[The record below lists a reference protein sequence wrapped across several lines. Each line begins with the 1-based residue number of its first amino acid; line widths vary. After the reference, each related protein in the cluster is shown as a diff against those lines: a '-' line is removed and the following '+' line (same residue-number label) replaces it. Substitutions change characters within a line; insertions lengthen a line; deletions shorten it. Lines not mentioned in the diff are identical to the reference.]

1 MTRQSKKSINEWHR
15 PAIKGLKVLAIFV
28 VATSLVL
35 SAAAALSSVEHHL
48 AIPSRNLALQAA
60 PNSQKN
66 SSQKGRTA
74 RPAQHMGDWLESHK
88 NLPLEQQEKALEND
102 PRFKKLPPDR
112 QNALRERL
120 RKFNSLPPEQ
130 RDLALK
136 RMNFWASLTKEQRQQ
151 LRDANQK
158 LQALPEDRRVAIHRA
173 LRHLRQMDP
182 QHRQQAMQSDRF
194 KNAFSDQEQGIL
206 KELASINP
214 PEEGASP
221 RPSAPAA
228 QSPKP

>member
-1 MTRQSKKSINEWHR
+1 MTRQSEEFANQRHR
-15 PAIKGLKVLAIFV
+15 PPLNGLKVLAILALASFLV
-28 VATSLVL
+28 V
-35 SAAAALSSVEHHL
+35 SAASALSSVEHHL
-48 AIPSRNLALQAA
+48 SMPAGNLAFQAA
-60 PNSQKN
+60 SSPQKN
-66 SSQKGRTA
+66 PQPKA
-74 RPAQHMGDWLESHK
+74 RATRPPQRMGDWLESHK
-88 NLPLEQQEKALEND
+88 NLPLAQQEKALEND
-102 PRFKKLPPDR
+102 PNFKKLPPDR
-112 QNALRERL
+112 QAALRERL

-158 LQALPEDRRVAIHRA
+158 LQALPEDRRVAVHKA

-182 QHRQQAMQSDRF
+182 QHRQQVLESDRF
-194 KNAFSDQEQGIL
+194 KTTFSDQEQGIL
-206 KELASINP
+206 KQLASISP

-221 RPSAPAA
+221 KPSAPAA